1 MKTFLNLCDWYLWDL
16 PEEEESPCQIP
27 LYIDLEVPEMS
38 RDIDEEDPEVSSTV
52 VIIDI

>member
-27 LYIDLEVPEMS
+27 LYIDLEVPEVPHEDTEQKENSS
-38 RDIDEEDPEVSSTV
+38 RVI
-52 VIIDI
+52 IIDI